1 MRFLFDEN
9 LSESIAARLA
19 QHFRGSEHVRRALQA
34 GASDSVVWDF
44 AKRHDFVLV
53 TCDEDF
59 QGMSIA
65 LGAPPKVIWLDVHNA
80 TNREIAA
87 LIVRKAD
94 VIERFI
100 ADDEA
105 ALLVLRQI
113 RTS

>member
-1 MRFLFDEN
+1 
-9 LSESIAARLA
+9 
-19 QHFRGSEHVRRALQA
+19 
-34 GASDSVVWDF
+34 
-44 AKRHDFVLV
+44 
-53 TCDEDF
+53 
-59 QGMSIA
+59 MSIA

-87 LIVRKAD
+87 LIVRKTD
-94 VIERFI
+94 VIERFV